1 MDSPLFVMNPSLRQ
15 LKAFLQVARLRSF
28 TRAAEQLHISQAGLS
43 SMMRELERQIGCRLF
58 DRTTRKVMLT
68 QAGAQ
73 LLPVAE
79 RAALELDAVA
89 AAIGRMDYLARRTVS
104 IAAAPLLASALLPEV
119 CAKFSRMQPEVK
131 VRIKD
136 VDGRRLISMVETGE
150 SDLAFG
156 IFLRPAAGL
165 ERRPIVRLGLIWIA
179 PMGER
184 VKATPDAGVR
194 SMPWARIPDMPLI
207 GLPADSPYQQLVDS
221 YLSPHGRANE
231 DRQVFN
237 TFHALIAMV
246 TAGFGAA
253 ILPSYAIPA
262 LRGLPLQIALLTSP
276 KAQLDLYQVTKKGR
290 ARGPAEED
298 LTSCLATVVKRRC
311 SLRADA

>member
-1 MDSPLFVMNPSLRQ
+1 LVMNPSLRQ

-136 VDGRRLISMVETGE
+136 
-150 SDLAFG
+150 
-156 IFLRPAAGL
+156 
-165 ERRPIVRLGLIWIA
+165 
-179 PMGER
+179 
-184 VKATPDAGVR
+184 
-194 SMPWARIPDMPLI
+194 
-207 GLPADSPYQQLVDS
+207 
-221 YLSPHGRANE
+221 
-231 DRQVFN
+231 
-237 TFHALIAMV
+237 
-246 TAGFGAA
+246 
-253 ILPSYAIPA
+253 
-262 LRGLPLQIALLTSP
+262 
-276 KAQLDLYQVTKKGR
+276 
-290 ARGPAEED
+290 
-298 LTSCLATVVKRRC
+298 
-311 SLRADA
+311 